1 MSSPKTAR
9 NGIIAAGGAM
19 LVATLAT
26 FFTTGLSNFALM
38 ALGIVVGGGL
48 GYVAA
53 KRVAMTDMPQ
63 MVAIYNGM
71 GGGAAGAIAGVEL
84 LNATTGTTADL
95 SVVGGLIGGVSF
107 AGSVIAFLKLQGW
120 MPAKAIAFP
129 GQQPVNVAVLGGA
142 VVAGILVLAHPV
154 PYGLLL
160 FFALALGYG
169 LLMTVPIGGADMPV
183 VISLYNA
190 LTGIAVGIDGFAL
203 SNYATVIAGTLVE
216 I

>member
-53 KRVAMTDMPQ
+53 KRVAMTNMPQ

-71 GGGAAGAIAGVEL
+71 GGGAAGAIAAIEL
-84 LNATTGTTADL
+84 LGGAPLGPL
-95 SVVGGLIGGVSF
+95 SIAGGLIGSVSF
-107 AGSVIAFLKLQGW
+107 AGSLIAFLKLQGW
-120 MPAKAIAFP
+120 MRQRPITFP
-129 GQQPVNVAVLGGA
+129 
-142 VVAGILVLAHPV
+142 
-154 PYGLLL
+154 
-160 FFALALGYG
+160 
-169 LLMTVPIGGADMPV
+169 
-183 VISLYNA
+183 
-190 LTGIAVGIDGFAL
+190 
-203 SNYATVIAGTLVE
+203 
-216 I
+216 